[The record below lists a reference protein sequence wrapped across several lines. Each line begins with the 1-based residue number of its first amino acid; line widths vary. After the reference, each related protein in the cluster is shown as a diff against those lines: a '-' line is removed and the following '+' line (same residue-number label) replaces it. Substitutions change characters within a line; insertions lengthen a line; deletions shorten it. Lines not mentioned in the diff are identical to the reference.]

1 MFWSWIYI
9 NDSEETYTIHMSD
22 LSGDN
27 LETLVNTDDIPGM
40 LCVIIIALRYILCII
55 QL

>member
-1 MFWSWIYI
+1 MFWTYI
-9 NDSEETYTIHMSD
+9 NVTATYSFTIHMSD

-27 LETLVNTDDIPGM
+27 LETLVNTDDVPGM